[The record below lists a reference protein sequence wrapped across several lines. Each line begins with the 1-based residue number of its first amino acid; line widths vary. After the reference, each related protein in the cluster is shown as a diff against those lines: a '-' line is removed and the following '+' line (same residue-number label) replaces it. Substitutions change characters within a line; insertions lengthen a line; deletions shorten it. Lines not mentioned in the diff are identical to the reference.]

1 MPWEVWRPSAFG
13 RALPQRGTI
22 YGKIRLSRIAAW
34 SKLDGLEHQDYKIG
48 TYWGVAPLRGSP
60 SLPSVLTLFLSPC
73 VRMLTSVDRLLFV
86 RGVPIFKEL
95 RDDFLVRL
103 ASIMDELSF
112 PASHTIFTEGQ
123 EGRALYI
130 VVSGQVSV
138 HLRGQ
143 ELAQLETGTCFGEMS
158 LFDAEPR
165 SASVTTLQP
174 CDCLML
180 TQQQLYEAIDETPG
194 IAVNIIRLLSRR
206 LRESNKELNEKKQEL
221 KEFNRQQTLTYAPDP
236 QFLPQDPPPRPVL
249 EEQPVYGGD
258 GGGFPYSTFPY

>member
-1 MPWEVWRPSAFG
+1 
-13 RALPQRGTI
+13 
-22 YGKIRLSRIAAW
+22 
-34 SKLDGLEHQDYKIG
+34 
-48 TYWGVAPLRGSP
+48 
-60 SLPSVLTLFLSPC
+60 
-73 VRMLTSVDRLLFV
+73 MLTSVDRLLFV

-112 PASHTIFTEGQ
+112 PAQHTIFTEGQ

-143 ELAQLETGTCFGEMS
+143 ELAQLDQGTCFGEMS

-165 SASVTTLQP
+165 SASVTTLAS

-180 TQQQLYEAIDETPG
+180 TQQQLYEAVDETPG

-206 LRESNKELNEKKQEL
+206 IRELNNELNEKQQEI
-221 KEFNRQQTLTYAPDP
+221 KELAQQNGLAYATGDSRSPTLPIPHPAVDE
-236 QFLPQDPPPRPVL
+236 VL
-249 EEQPVYGGD
+249 SGRGEGN
-258 GGGFPYSTFPY
+258 GGFPYSSFPY